1 MLILYIYCDF
11 FNTKTVILEE
21 KHMKEHI
28 MMLNPSPFRLIKSK
42 KKTIE
47 LRLYDEKRKE
57 IKVGDRIIFINSK
70 NPLESLDTETVEL
83 YVFDSF
89 ETLYRKLPL
98 LECGYTEKNID
109 SASPKDMEIYYT
121 KKQQEKYGVVGIK
134 IILL

>member
-1 MLILYIYCDF
+1 
-11 FNTKTVILEE
+11 
-21 KHMKEHI
+21 MKEHI
-28 MMLNPSPFRLIKSK
+28 MMLNPSPFRLIKSR

-57 IKVGDRIIFINSK
+57 IKVGDRIKFINSE
-70 NPLESLDTETVEL
+70 NPLESLETETVEL

>member
-1 MLILYIYCDF
+1 
-11 FNTKTVILEE
+11 
-21 KHMKEHI
+21 MKEHI

-57 IKVGDRIIFINSK
+57 IKVGDRIKFINSE
-70 NPLESLDTETVEL
+70 NPLESLETETVEL

-89 ETLYRKLPL
+89 ETLYRELPL